1 MNRIVW
7 FDVPVDDLA
16 RAIEFYSQVLDVEIK
31 EEFPGVAVMTHQDNE
46 VAGCLFKSDEQRPS
60 RDGIMVYFNVNGRI
74 RDAVKTVAAKQGE
87 LIQDVHAIG
96 PFGFRAIVLD
106 SEGNRIVLHSES
118 DA

>member
-7 FDVPVDDLA
+7 FDVPVNDLG
-16 RAIEFYSQVLDVEIK
+16 RAVQFYSQVLDVEIK
-31 EEFPGVAVMTHQDNE
+31 EEFPGVAVMTHQDSE

-74 RDAVKTVAAKQGE
+74 REAVKAVESHQGE
-87 LIQDVHAIG
+87 LVQDVHAIG
-96 PFGFRAIVLD
+96 PFGFRAIVVD
-106 SEGNRIVLHSES
+106 SEGNRIVLHSET